1 MIRPWIVLATAVALG
16 GCVTAQSQTTADSS
30 DTPAEAPAPQIRDP
44 RAAAYYYYS
53 IAQMNARAGRSQE
66 AIAALRQAIDRDRD
80 TPVLWIQLAQWLA
93 RSNEPAKAV
102 EAAQK
107 AIALDPTNA

>member
-1 MIRPWIVLATAVALG
+1 MIRPWIVLAVAVALG
-16 GCVTAQSQTTADSS
+16 GCVTAQPQTTADSS
-30 DTPAEAPAPQIRDP
+30 DTPAEAPQIRDP

-93 RSNEPAKAV
+93 RANEPAKAV
-102 EAAQK
+102 
-107 AIALDPTNA
+107 

>member
-53 IAQMNARAGRSQE
+53 IAQMNARAGQS
-66 AIAALRQAIDRDRD
+66 
-80 TPVLWIQLAQWLA
+80 
-93 RSNEPAKAV
+93 
-102 EAAQK
+102 
-107 AIALDPTNA
+107 